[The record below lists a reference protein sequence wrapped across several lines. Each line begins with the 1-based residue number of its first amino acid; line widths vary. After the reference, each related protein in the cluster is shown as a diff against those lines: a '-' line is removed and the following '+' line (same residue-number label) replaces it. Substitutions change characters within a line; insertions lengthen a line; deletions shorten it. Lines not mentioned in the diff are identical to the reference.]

1 MEAPWTTFIFSSCTV
16 PLMLVAVIM
25 LLTAILVNVL
35 QTKTL
40 TAGIAA
46 QEKEKEPE
54 EHDERFA
61 TSKFVNICIHCC
73 MKNSTSSSAKYD
85 LSAKHLKKTLCG

>member
-16 PLMLVAVIM
+16 PLLLVAVII
-25 LLTAILVNVL
+25 LLIAILVNVHR
-35 QTKTL
+35 TKTL
-40 TAGIAA
+40 TAGTAA

-61 TSKFVNICIHCC
+61 TTVRRRRGSRLSLPCIL
-73 MKNSTSSSAKYD
+73 T
-85 LSAKHLKKTLCG
+85 TG

>member
-1 MEAPWTTFIFSSCTV
+1 MEAQWTTFIISSCTV
-16 PLMLVAVIM
+16 PLMLVAVII
-25 LLTAILVNVL
+25 LLVGILFNVH

-40 TAGIAA
+40 NAGTAA

-61 TSKFVNICIHCC
+61 TTVRRRRGSRLSLPCIL
-73 MKNSTSSSAKYD
+73 T
-85 LSAKHLKKTLCG
+85 TG

>member
-25 LLTAILVNVL
+25 LLTAILVNVH

-61 TSKFVNICIHCC
+61 TTVRRRRGSRLSLPCIL
-73 MKNSTSSSAKYD
+73 T
-85 LSAKHLKKTLCG
+85 TG

>member
-16 PLMLVAVIM
+16 PLLLVAVII
-25 LLTAILVNVL
+25 LLIAILVNVHR
-35 QTKTL
+35 TKTL
-40 TAGIAA
+40 TAGTAD

-61 TSKFVNICIHCC
+61 TSKFV
-73 MKNSTSSSAKYD
+73 KYLDTLLYAKLDQFYG
-85 LSAKHLKKTLCG
+85 KI